1 MAYVTN
7 TLNVSASNTWEL
19 AGAVM
24 AADTRCNVYI
34 TNRGSS
40 SGNVRVGIS
49 AASPTNAECIFY
61 DFPIAG
67 KGTFIITD
75 VLVKSG
81 DGVWIYSPLSFS
93 VRVEGIAE
101 VTTTVPR
108 APATLGTYGP
118 NNGVLIPFASLAV
131 PASTNSFPDGV
142 ERDYVFTGK
151 NSSGNTVTTY
161 TPNSVMSL
169 VYVNAGDM
177 NSSGYGNNAFIGATY
192 SGTIPPNYNNGAL
205 IRDLINIAGV
215 VTVEISWPGMSAP
228 FIINL
233 TPS

>member
-7 TLNVSASNTWEL
+7 TLNVSTSNTWEL

-93 VRVEGIAE
+93 VRVEGIEE
-101 VTTTVPR
+101 VVA
-108 APATLGTYGP
+108 APAAPVTLDSLSDVVITSPPVLDQVLKYNGT
-118 NNGVLIPFASLAV
+118 NW
-131 PASTNSFPDGV
+131 
-142 ERDYVFTGK
+142 
-151 NSSGNTVTTY
+151 
-161 TPNSVMSL
+161 
-169 VYVNAGDM
+169 VNA
-177 NSSGYGNNAFIGATY
+177 
-192 SGTIPPNYNNGAL
+192 
-205 IRDLINIAGV
+205 
-215 VTVEISWPGMSAP
+215 
-228 FIINL
+228 
-233 TPS
+233 